1 MFYDDLIK
9 GKAPG
14 QLALVDAQ
22 GPVTYGELEQ
32 KVDHW
37 ARFLQARGLRPGERV
52 GLFSRNCSG
61 FVMAYLAV
69 IRAGGVIVPLNFQLA
84 PREVAYIL
92 KDAGIRF
99 LISRQPLDLADALA
113 GQGLTGVQQFLY
125 EDLDAPVA
133 QAFQPVERKETDN
146 CTIIYTSGTT
156 GRPKGAMLTHRN
168 LLTNARAYV
177 DAAGQRPDDRVLCL
191 LPMYHCYGWTV
202 CVTSSLLLGSPI
214 IIQTTYNFKAA
225 LRLVQAQKVTVF
237 VGVPAVMEL
246 LVDGADLRELESVRL
261 FISGGASLG
270 EGLGERFTAWCK
282 RPLLDGYGLSETSPV
297 VSFNRPDH
305 TRFGSIG
312 LPIDGVDVA
321 ILDPEGKELPAGER
335 GEIGVRGPNVML
347 GYLNL
352 PEATQEAVR
361 GGWFHTED
369 VGYFDEDGY
378 LFLVDRLKDMIISSG
393 ENIYPREVEEAIQE
407 LPGVAE
413 AAVIGVPDPLRG
425 QAVAAWVV
433 AEEGAALDFRA
444 MRRTLLKQ
452 IAAYK
457 VPKKYFKTEAL
468 PRNHLGKLLKN
479 ELRKQT
485 LKILEKDKTAGRAL

>member
-1 MFYDDLIK
+1 MFYDELVK
-9 GKAPG
+9 GKDPE

-22 GPVTYGELEQ
+22 GPVTYGELE
-32 KVDHW
+32 KRVDHW
-37 ARFLQARGLRPGERV
+37 ARFLQAQGLLPGERV

-61 FVMAYLAV
+61 FVTAYLAV

-92 KDAGIRF
+92 KDAGISF
-99 LISRQPLDLADALA
+99 LITRQPLELTEALA
-113 GQGLTGVQQFLY
+113 EQGITGVRQFQY
-125 EDLDAPVA
+125 EELDAAVDQPLRPVKR
-133 QAFQPVERKETDN
+133 QETDN

-177 DAAGQRPDDRVLCL
+177 EAVGQRPEDRVLCL

-202 CVTSSLLLGSPI
+202 CVTSSLLLGNPV
-214 IIQTTYNFKAA
+214 IIQTTYNFKTA
-225 LRLVQAQKVTVF
+225 LRLVQAQNVTVF

-270 EGLGERFTAWCK
+270 EGLGERFSAWCK

-297 VSFNRPDH
+297 VSFNRPGH

-312 LPIDGVDVA
+312 LPIHRVEVSILGPDGT
-321 ILDPEGKELPAGER
+321 ILPPGQK

-352 PEATQEAVR
+352 PEATEKAFR

-369 VGYFDEDGY
+369 VGYFDQDGY

-393 ENIYPREVEEAIQE
+393 ENIYPREVEEAIQKY
-407 LPGVAE
+407 PGVAE

-425 QAVAAWVV
+425 QAVASWVV
-433 AEEGAALDFRA
+433 PEPGAEVDLRAL
-444 MRRTLLKQ
+444 RRTLLKQ

-457 VPKKYFKTEAL
+457 VPKKYFLTDTL

-479 ELRKQT
+479 QLRKQT

>member
-1 MFYDDLIK
+1 MFYDDLLK
-9 GKAPG
+9 GKAPE

-22 GPVTYGELEQ
+22 GPVTYGELDRR
-32 KVDHW
+32 VDHW
-37 ARFLQARGLRPGERV
+37 ARFLQQQGLKPGERV

-61 FVMAYLAV
+61 FVTAYLAV

-92 KDAGIRF
+92 QDAGIRF
-99 LISRQPLDLADALA
+99 LITRQPLDLAKALYEL
-113 GQGLTGVQQFLY
+113 GLTEVQQFLY
-125 EDLDAPVA
+125 EDLDAPVT
-133 QAFQPVERKETDN
+133 QPLQPVTRQETDN

-168 LLTNARAYV
+168 LLSNARAYV
-177 DAAGQRPDDRVLCL
+177 EAVGQRADDRVLCL

-246 LVDGADLRELESVRL
+246 LVDGADLRELTSVRL

-270 EGLGERFTAWCK
+270 EGLGERFTAWCQ

-297 VSFNRPDH
+297 VSFNRPGH

-321 ILDPEGKELPAGER
+321 ILGPDGNVLPPGEK

-352 PEATQEAVR
+352 PDATEEAFR

-369 VGYFDEDGY
+369 VGYFDTDGY

-407 LPGVAE
+407 VPGVAE

-433 AEEGAALDFRA
+433 PEKGAEVDFRA
-444 MRRTLLKQ
+444 LRRTLLKQ

-457 VPKKYFKTEAL
+457 VPKKYFQTDAL
-468 PRNHLGKLLKN
+468 PRNHLGKLLKK

-485 LKILEKDKTAGRAL
+485 LDILEKDKTAGRAL

>member
-1 MFYDDLIK
+1 MFYDELVK
-9 GKAPG
+9 GKDPER
-14 QLALVDAQ
+14 LALVDAQ
-22 GPVTYGELEQ
+22 GSVTYGELE
-32 KVDHW
+32 KRVDHW
-37 ARFLQARGLRPGERV
+37 ARFLQAQGLLPGERV

-61 FVMAYLAV
+61 FVTAYLAV

-92 KDAGIRF
+92 KDAGISF
-99 LISRQPLDLADALA
+99 LITRQPLELKEALA
-113 GQGLTGVQQFLY
+113 EQGLTGVRQFQY
-125 EDLDAPVA
+125 EELDVA
-133 QAFQPVERKETDN
+133 VDQPLRPIKRQETDN

-177 DAAGQRPDDRVLCL
+177 EAVGQRPEDRVLCL

-202 CVTSSLLLGSPI
+202 CVTSSLLLGNPV
-214 IIQTTYNFKAA
+214 IIQTTYNFKTA

-270 EGLGERFTAWCK
+270 EGLGERFSAWCR

-297 VSFNRPDH
+297 VSFNQPGH

-312 LPIDGVDVA
+312 LPVHGVEAA
-321 ILDPEGKELPAGER
+321 ILGPDGTVLPPGQK

-352 PEATQEAVR
+352 PEATEKAFR

-369 VGYFDEDGY
+369 VGYFDQDGY

-393 ENIYPREVEEAIQE
+393 ENIYPREVEEAIQAY
-407 LPGVAE
+407 PGVAE

-425 QAVAAWVV
+425 QAVASWVV
-433 AEEGAALDFRA
+433 TEPGAEVDFRA
-444 MRRTLLKQ
+444 LRRTLLKQ

-457 VPKKYFKTEAL
+457 VPKKYFLTDTL

-479 ELRKQT
+479 QLRKQT
-485 LKILEKDKTAGRAL
+485 LKILEKDRTAGRAL

>member
-1 MFYDDLIK
+1 MFYDELVK
-9 GKAPG
+9 GKDPER
-14 QLALVDAQ
+14 LALVDAQ
-22 GPVTYGELEQ
+22 GSVTYGELE
-32 KVDHW
+32 KRVDHW
-37 ARFLQARGLRPGERV
+37 ARFLQAQGLLPGERV

-61 FVMAYLAV
+61 FVTAYLAV

-92 KDAGIRF
+92 KDAGISF
-99 LISRQPLDLADALA
+99 LITRQPLELKEALA
-113 GQGLTGVQQFLY
+113 EQGLTGVRQFQY
-125 EDLDAPVA
+125 EELDAAVDQPLRPVKR
-133 QAFQPVERKETDN
+133 QETDN

-177 DAAGQRPDDRVLCL
+177 EAVGQRPEDRVLCL

-202 CVTSSLLLGSPI
+202 CVTSSLLLGNPV
-214 IIQTTYNFKAA
+214 IIQTTYNFKTA

-270 EGLGERFTAWCK
+270 EGLGERFSAWCR

-297 VSFNRPDH
+297 VSFNQPGH

-312 LPIDGVDVA
+312 LPVHGVEAA
-321 ILDPEGKELPAGER
+321 ILGPDGTVLPPGQK

-352 PEATQEAVR
+352 PEATEKAFR

-369 VGYFDEDGY
+369 VGYFDQDGY

-393 ENIYPREVEEAIQE
+393 ENIYPREVEEAIQAY
-407 LPGVAE
+407 PGVAE

-425 QAVAAWVV
+425 QAVASWVV
-433 AEEGAALDFRA
+433 TEPGAEVDFRA
-444 MRRTLLKQ
+444 LRRTLLKQ

-457 VPKKYFKTEAL
+457 VPKKYFLTDTL

-479 ELRKQT
+479 QLRKQT
-485 LKILEKDKTAGRAL
+485 LKILEKDRTAGRAL

>member
-1 MFYDDLIK
+1 MFYDELVK

-22 GPVTYGELEQ
+22 GPVTYGELE
-32 KVDHW
+32 KRVDHW

-61 FVMAYLAV
+61 FVTAYLAV

-92 KDAGIRF
+92 KDAGISF
-99 LISRQPLDLADALA
+99 LITRQPLELAEALA
-113 GQGLTGVQQFLY
+113 EQGLTGVRQFQY
-125 EDLDAPVA
+125 EDLDAAVDQPLRPVKR
-133 QAFQPVERKETDN
+133 QETDN

-177 DAAGQRPDDRVLCL
+177 EAVGQRPEDRVLCL

-202 CVTSSLLLGSPI
+202 CVTSSLLLGNPV
-214 IIQTTYNFKAA
+214 IIQTTYNFKTA

-270 EGLGERFTAWCK
+270 EGLGERFSAWWR

-297 VSFNRPDH
+297 VSFNQPGH

-312 LPIDGVDVA
+312 LPVHGVETA
-321 ILDPEGKELPAGER
+321 ILGPDGTVLPPGQK

-352 PEATQEAVR
+352 PEATEKAFR

-369 VGYFDEDGY
+369 VGYFDQDGY

-393 ENIYPREVEEAIQE
+393 ENIYPREVEEAIQAY
-407 LPGVAE
+407 PGVAE

-425 QAVAAWVV
+425 QAVASWVV
-433 AEEGAALDFRA
+433 PEPGAEVDLRAL
-444 MRRTLLKQ
+444 RRTLLKQ

-457 VPKKYFKTEAL
+457 VPKKYFLTDTL

-479 ELRKQT
+479 QLRKQT

>member
-9 GKAPG
+9 GKDPER
-14 QLALVDAQ
+14 LALVDAQ
-22 GPVTYGELEQ
+22 GPVTYGELETR
-32 KVDHW
+32 VDHW
-37 ARFLQARGLRPGERV
+37 ARFLQERGLEPGERV

-61 FVMAYLAV
+61 FVTAYLAV

-99 LISRQPLDLADALA
+99 LITRQPLDLTDALA
-113 GQGLTGVQQFLY
+113 EQGLTGVQQFLY
-125 EDLDAPVA
+125 EDLDVPVT
-133 QAFQPVERKETDN
+133 QPLQSVKRQEKDN

-177 DAAGQRPDDRVLCL
+177 DAVGQRSDDRVLCL

-246 LVDGADLRELESVRL
+246 LVDGADLQELESVRL

-297 VSFNRPDH
+297 VSFNRPGR

-312 LPIDGVDVA
+312 IPIDGVEVA
-321 ILDPEGKELPAGER
+321 ILDPEGRELPAGEK
-335 GEIGVRGPNVML
+335 GEIGVRGSNVML

-352 PEATQEAVR
+352 PEATEQAFR

-369 VGYFDEDGY
+369 VGYFDAEGY

-407 LPGVAE
+407 ITGVAE

-433 AEEGAALDFRA
+433 PEAGAELDFRA

-457 VPKKYFKTEAL
+457 VPKNISRQSPCPGTTWASC
-468 PRNHLGKLLKN
+468 
-479 ELRKQT
+479 
-485 LKILEKDKTAGRAL
+485 

>member
-1 MFYDDLIK
+1 MFYDELVK

-22 GPVTYGELEQ
+22 GPVTYGELE
-32 KVDHW
+32 KRVDHW

-61 FVMAYLAV
+61 FVTAYLAV

-92 KDAGIRF
+92 KDAGISF
-99 LISRQPLDLADALA
+99 LITRQPLELAEALA
-113 GQGLTGVQQFLY
+113 EQGLTGVRQFQY
-125 EDLDAPVA
+125 EDLDAAVDQPLRPVKR
-133 QAFQPVERKETDN
+133 QETDN

-177 DAAGQRPDDRVLCL
+177 EAVGQRPEDRVLCL

-202 CVTSSLLLGSPI
+202 CVTSSLLLGNPV
-214 IIQTTYNFKAA
+214 IIQTTYNFKTA

-270 EGLGERFTAWCK
+270 EGLGERFSAWCR

-297 VSFNRPDH
+297 VSFNQPGH

-312 LPIDGVDVA
+312 FPVHGVETA
-321 ILDPEGKELPAGER
+321 ILGPDGTVLPPGQK

-352 PEATQEAVR
+352 PEATEKAFR

-369 VGYFDEDGY
+369 VGYFDQDGY

-393 ENIYPREVEEAIQE
+393 ENIYPREVEEAIQAY
-407 LPGVAE
+407 PGVAE

-425 QAVAAWVV
+425 QAVASWVV
-433 AEEGAALDFRA
+433 PEPGAEVDLRAL
-444 MRRTLLKQ
+444 RRTLLKQ

-457 VPKKYFKTEAL
+457 VPKKYFLTDTL

-479 ELRKQT
+479 QLRKQT

>member
-1 MFYDDLIK
+1 MFYDELVK
-9 GKAPG
+9 GKDPER
-14 QLALVDAQ
+14 LALVDAQ
-22 GPVTYGELEQ
+22 GSVTYGELE
-32 KVDHW
+32 KRVDHW
-37 ARFLQARGLRPGERV
+37 ARFLQAQGLLPGERV

-61 FVMAYLAV
+61 FVTAYLAV

-92 KDAGIRF
+92 KDAGISF
-99 LISRQPLDLADALA
+99 LITRQPLELKEALA
-113 GQGLTGVQQFLY
+113 EQGLTGVRQFQY
-125 EDLDAPVA
+125 EELDAAVDQPLRPVKR
-133 QAFQPVERKETDN
+133 QETDN

-156 GRPKGAMLTHRN
+156 GRPKGARLTHRN

-177 DAAGQRPDDRVLCL
+177 EAVGQRPEDRVLCL

-202 CVTSSLLLGSPI
+202 CVTSSLLLGNPV
-214 IIQTTYNFKAA
+214 IIQTTYNFKTA

-270 EGLGERFTAWCK
+270 EGLGERFSAWCR

-297 VSFNRPDH
+297 VSFNQPGH

-312 LPIDGVDVA
+312 LPVHGVEAA
-321 ILDPEGKELPAGER
+321 ILGPDGTVLPPGQK

-352 PEATQEAVR
+352 PEATEKAFR

-369 VGYFDEDGY
+369 VGYFDQDGY

-393 ENIYPREVEEAIQE
+393 ENIYPREVEEAIQAY
-407 LPGVAE
+407 PGVAE

-425 QAVAAWVV
+425 QAVASWVV
-433 AEEGAALDFRA
+433 TEPGAEVDFRA
-444 MRRTLLKQ
+444 LRRTLLKQ

-457 VPKKYFKTEAL
+457 VPKKYFLTDTL

-479 ELRKQT
+479 QLRKQT
-485 LKILEKDKTAGRAL
+485 LKILEKDRTAGRAL

>member
-1 MFYDDLIK
+1 MFYDELVK

-22 GPVTYGELEQ
+22 GPVTYGELE
-32 KVDHW
+32 KRVDHW

-61 FVMAYLAV
+61 FVTAYLAV

-92 KDAGIRF
+92 KDAGISF
-99 LISRQPLDLADALA
+99 LITRQPLELAEALA
-113 GQGLTGVQQFLY
+113 EQGLTGVRQFQY
-125 EDLDAPVA
+125 EDLDAAVDQPLRPVKR
-133 QAFQPVERKETDN
+133 QETDN

-177 DAAGQRPDDRVLCL
+177 EAVGQRPEDRVLCL

-202 CVTSSLLLGSPI
+202 CVTSSLLLGNPV
-214 IIQTTYNFKAA
+214 IIQTTYNFKTA

-270 EGLGERFTAWCK
+270 EGLGERFSAWWR

-297 VSFNRPDH
+297 VSFNQPGH

-312 LPIDGVDVA
+312 FPVHGVETA
-321 ILDPEGKELPAGER
+321 ILGPDGTVLPPGQK

-352 PEATQEAVR
+352 PEATEKAFR

-369 VGYFDEDGY
+369 VGYFDQDGY

-393 ENIYPREVEEAIQE
+393 ENIYPREVEEAIQAY
-407 LPGVAE
+407 PGVAE

-425 QAVAAWVV
+425 QAVASWVV
-433 AEEGAALDFRA
+433 PEPGAEVDLRAL
-444 MRRTLLKQ
+444 RRTLLKQ

-457 VPKKYFKTEAL
+457 VPKKYFLTDTL

-479 ELRKQT
+479 QLRKQT

>member
-1 MFYDDLIK
+1 MFYDELVK

-22 GPVTYGELEQ
+22 GPVTYGELE
-32 KVDHW
+32 KRVDHW

-61 FVMAYLAV
+61 FVTAYLAV

-92 KDAGIRF
+92 KDAGIFF
-99 LISRQPLDLADALA
+99 LITRQPLELAEALA
-113 GQGLTGVQQFLY
+113 EQGLTGVRQFQY
-125 EDLDAPVA
+125 EDLDAAVDQPLRPVKR
-133 QAFQPVERKETDN
+133 QETDN

-177 DAAGQRPDDRVLCL
+177 EAVGQRPEDRVLCL

-202 CVTSSLLLGSPI
+202 CVTSSLLLGNPV
-214 IIQTTYNFKAA
+214 IIQTTYNFKTA

-270 EGLGERFTAWCK
+270 EGLGERFSAWCR

-297 VSFNRPDH
+297 VSFNQPGH

-312 LPIDGVDVA
+312 FPVHGVETA
-321 ILDPEGKELPAGER
+321 ILGPDGTVLPPGQK

-352 PEATQEAVR
+352 PEATEKAFR

-369 VGYFDEDGY
+369 VGYFDQDGY

-393 ENIYPREVEEAIQE
+393 ENIYPREVEEAIQAY
-407 LPGVAE
+407 PGVAE

-425 QAVAAWVV
+425 QAVASWVV
-433 AEEGAALDFRA
+433 PEPGAEVDLRAL
-444 MRRTLLKQ
+444 RRTLLKQ

-457 VPKKYFKTEAL
+457 VPKKYFLTDTL

-479 ELRKQT
+479 QLRKQT

>member
-1 MFYDDLIK
+1 MFYDELVK

-22 GPVTYGELEQ
+22 GPVTYGELE
-32 KVDHW
+32 KRVDHW

-61 FVMAYLAV
+61 FVTAYLAV

-92 KDAGIRF
+92 KDAGIFF
-99 LISRQPLDLADALA
+99 LITRQPLELAEALA
-113 GQGLTGVQQFLY
+113 EQGLTGVRQFQY
-125 EDLDAPVA
+125 EDLDAAVDQPLRPVKR
-133 QAFQPVERKETDN
+133 QETDN

-177 DAAGQRPDDRVLCL
+177 EAVGQRPEDRVLCL

-202 CVTSSLLLGSPI
+202 CVTSSLLLGNPV
-214 IIQTTYNFKAA
+214 IIQTTYNFKTA

-270 EGLGERFTAWCK
+270 EGLGERFSAWCR

-297 VSFNRPDH
+297 VSFNQPGH

-312 LPIDGVDVA
+312 LPVHGVETA
-321 ILDPEGKELPAGER
+321 ILGPDGTVLPPGQK

-352 PEATQEAVR
+352 PEATEKAFR

-369 VGYFDEDGY
+369 VGYFDQDGY

-393 ENIYPREVEEAIQE
+393 ENIYPREVEEAIQAY
-407 LPGVAE
+407 PGVAE

-425 QAVAAWVV
+425 QAVASWVV
-433 AEEGAALDFRA
+433 PEPGAEVDLRAL
-444 MRRTLLKQ
+444 RRTLLKQ

-457 VPKKYFKTEAL
+457 VPKKYFLTDTL

-479 ELRKQT
+479 QLRKQT

>member
-1 MFYDDLIK
+1 MFYDELVK
-9 GKAPG
+9 GKDPER
-14 QLALVDAQ
+14 LALVDAQ
-22 GPVTYGELEQ
+22 GSVTYGELE
-32 KVDHW
+32 KRVDHW
-37 ARFLQARGLRPGERV
+37 ARFLQAQGLLPGERV

-61 FVMAYLAV
+61 FVTAYLAV

-92 KDAGIRF
+92 KDAGISF
-99 LISRQPLDLADALA
+99 LITRQPLELKEALA
-113 GQGLTGVQQFLY
+113 EQGLTGVRQFQY
-125 EDLDAPVA
+125 EELDAAVDQPLRPVKR
-133 QAFQPVERKETDN
+133 QETDN

-177 DAAGQRPDDRVLCL
+177 EAVGQRPEDRVLCL

-202 CVTSSLLLGSPI
+202 CVTSSLLLGNPV
-214 IIQTTYNFKAA
+214 IIQTTYNFKTA

-270 EGLGERFTAWCK
+270 EGLGERFSAWCR

-297 VSFNRPDH
+297 VSFNQPGH

-312 LPIDGVDVA
+312 LPVHGVEAA
-321 ILDPEGKELPAGER
+321 ILGPDGTVLPPGQK

-352 PEATQEAVR
+352 PEATEKAFR

-369 VGYFDEDGY
+369 VGYFDQGGY

-393 ENIYPREVEEAIQE
+393 ENIYPREVEEAIQAY
-407 LPGVAE
+407 PGVAE

-425 QAVAAWVV
+425 QAVASWVV
-433 AEEGAALDFRA
+433 TEPGAEVDFRA
-444 MRRTLLKQ
+444 LRRTLLKQ

-457 VPKKYFKTEAL
+457 VPKKYFLTDTL

-479 ELRKQT
+479 QLRKQT
-485 LKILEKDKTAGRAL
+485 LKILEKDRTAGRAL

>member
-1 MFYDDLIK
+1 MFYDELIK
-9 GKAPG
+9 GKAPE

-22 GPVTYGELEQ
+22 GPVTYGELEAR
-32 KVDHW
+32 VDHW
-37 ARFLQARGLRPGERV
+37 ARFLQARGLEPGQRV
-52 GLFSRNCSG
+52 GLLSRNCSG
-61 FVMAYLAV
+61 FVAAYLAV

-84 PREVAYIL
+84 PREVTYIL

-99 LISRQPLDLADALA
+99 LLTRQPLDLTEALA
-113 GQGLTGVQQFLY
+113 EQGLSGVQQFLY
-125 EDLDAPVA
+125 EDLDGPVD
-133 QAFQPVERKETDN
+133 QPLQQRARQETDN

-168 LLTNARAYV
+168 LITNARAYV
-177 DAAGQRPDDRVLCL
+177 EAVGQRCEDRVLCL

-225 LRLVQAQKVTVF
+225 LRLVQARKVTVF
-237 VGVPAVMEL
+237 VGVPAVMDL
-246 LVDGADLRELESVRL
+246 LVDGADLGELESVRL

-270 EGLGERFTAWCK
+270 ENLGERFTAWCH

-297 VSFNRPDH
+297 VSFNQPGH

-312 LPIDGVDVA
+312 LPIRGVEVA
-321 ILDPEGKELPAGER
+321 ILDPEGKVLPSGEK
-335 GEIGVRGPNVML
+335 GEIGVRGSNVML

-352 PEATQEAVR
+352 PEATKEAFR

-407 LPGVAE
+407 YPGVEE

-433 AEEGAALDFRA
+433 PRQGADLDFRA
-444 MRRTLLKQ
+444 LRRTLLKQ
-452 IAAYK
+452 IAAFK
-457 VPKKYFKTEAL
+457 VPKKYFQTDRL